1 MFFYAFL
8 PITDARGRMD
18 MQGTWL
24 LGLKQDD
31 LKKTYQEWFS
41 ELPEFSRGQFS
52 RCYRIAGKI
61 VVCTSIHTMVDAS
74 LLAYADVTYV
84 RDKYED
90 ADREEEGKQVRAL
103 SKKERCKSC
112 TL

>member
-1 MFFYAFL
+1 M
-8 PITDARGRMD
+8 
-18 MQGTWL
+18 
-24 LGLKQDD
+24 
-31 LKKTYQEWFS
+31 KKTYQEWFS
-41 ELPEFSRGQFS
+41 ELPEFFRGQFS
-52 RCYRIAGKI
+52 RCYRVARKI
-61 VVCTSIHTMVDAS
+61 VVYTSIHTMVDAS

>member
-1 MFFYAFL
+1 
-8 PITDARGRMD
+8 

-52 RCYRIAGKI
+52 RCYRLARKI
-61 VVCTSIHTMVDAS
+61 VVYTSIHTMVDAS

-84 RDKYED
+84 RHKYED
-90 ADREEEGKQVRAL
+90 AAREEEGKQARAL
-103 SKKERCKSC
+103 GKKERCKSC

>member
-1 MFFYAFL
+1 
-8 PITDARGRMD
+8 

-24 LGLKQDD
+24 LGLKQDG
-31 LKKTYQEWFS
+31 LKKTYQEWFN

-52 RCYRIAGKI
+52 RCYRVARKI
-61 VVCTSIHTMVDAS
+61 VVYTSIHTMVDAS

-84 RDKYED
+84 RHKYED
-90 ADREEEGKQVRAL
+90 AAREEEEEEEEEEGKQARAL
-103 SKKERCKSC
+103 GKKERCKSC